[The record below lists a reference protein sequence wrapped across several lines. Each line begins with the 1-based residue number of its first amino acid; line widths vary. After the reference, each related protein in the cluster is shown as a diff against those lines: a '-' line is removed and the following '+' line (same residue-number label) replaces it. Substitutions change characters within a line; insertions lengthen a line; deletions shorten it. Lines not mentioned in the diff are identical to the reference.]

1 MIEQQVVLL
10 VYFLLVIS
18 PPLVLATIFVKLDM
32 FQEPLSKLL
41 ITFFLAFAA
50 TSIMVEI
57 KYGLLVIP
65 EEIESRHFINSLF
78 FIALPE
84 ELTKFLVLFIYCS
97 RLKEFNEPMDGLVYG
112 SIAGLGF
119 AVNEAFYYSS
129 VYQDYYEE
137 TSEVIYSILERGLLA
152 VPGHAFD
159 GIIMG
164 AFLGIALFR
173 KVNKTFF
180 IILGILISIAFH
192 TLWDWILFEEV
203 IPSDLVYIV
212 FLVQFV
218 TVFSLFRYF
227 RKLQRDKILEFELR
241 NE

>member
-129 VYQDYYEE
+129 VYQDYY
-137 TSEVIYSILERGLLA
+137 
-152 VPGHAFD
+152 
-159 GIIMG
+159 
-164 AFLGIALFR
+164 
-173 KVNKTFF
+173 
-180 IILGILISIAFH
+180 
-192 TLWDWILFEEV
+192 
-203 IPSDLVYIV
+203 
-212 FLVQFV
+212 
-218 TVFSLFRYF
+218 
-227 RKLQRDKILEFELR
+227 
-241 NE
+241 